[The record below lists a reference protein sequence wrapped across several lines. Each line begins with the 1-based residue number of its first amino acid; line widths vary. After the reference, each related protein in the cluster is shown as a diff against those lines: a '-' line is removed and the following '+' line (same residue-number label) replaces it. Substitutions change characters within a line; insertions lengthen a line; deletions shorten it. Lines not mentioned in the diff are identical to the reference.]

1 MRVTRFART
10 ARVRAP
16 IQRLVSPLLG
26 RFGSILSTPASRVA
40 TATEF
45 KRFASTSA
53 VPVEVGM
60 EEDPRRHLIDTFS
73 RCKAANR
80 PTFVAYTTVGYPEP
94 TESVNVIRGLQD
106 GGADVIELGMPFT
119 DPLADGSTIQSANQ
133 GALNRGV
140 NHLDQVLE
148 VARKAREA
156 GVTVP
161 FVLMGYFNPFFH
173 YKNKDLNQLMIAC
186 KKSWCVRLYHRR
198 SPP

>member
-1 MRVTRFART
+1 
-10 ARVRAP
+10 
-16 IQRLVSPLLG
+16 
-26 RFGSILSTPASRVA
+26 
-40 TATEF
+40 
-45 KRFASTSA
+45 
-53 VPVEVGM
+53 
-60 EEDPRRHLIDTFS
+60 LIDTFS

-161 FVLMGYFNPFFH
+161 FVLMGYFNPFFPLQEQGFEPI
-173 YKNKDLNQLMIAC
+173 DDRLQ
-186 KKSWCVRLYHRR
+186 KSWCVRLYHRR